1 MNSKRFHYFSVFL
14 LINLFGQSFVFGQAD
29 PLPPPLENPTSKNE
43 KIKPV
48 QISADDLVHFGD
60 LIEVDVLGSFEYD
73 WRGTLTPEGFLDK
86 VEFGDKS
93 FYGLCRDVDK
103 IAEDIEKEYG
113 KFLREPKVEVRIL
126 DRSKRPNAF
135 IYGAVK
141 TQQRFS
147 IKRPVKL
154 NELII
159 LSGGITDRASGEIQ
173 IFRSPSASCSQFLNT
188 VETVESP
195 ENQQKERFLNASQDN
210 GAQFINIKISDLLKG
225 KEEFNPQILSGDT
238 ITIQEA
244 KPIYVIGGVNNP
256 KTISS
261 REEFTLSRAIAS
273 AGSLTKDAEEKNITI
288 IRREG
293 TQTKIINADLSKVKK
308 GEEDD
313 VLLKPYDIVD
323 VPQKGRKNRVYSQ
336 IPGEFDPKQEN
347 NLKLPL
353 VIID

>member
-1 MNSKRFHYFSVFL
+1 MSYKKFHYFSVYFL
-14 LINLFGQSFVFGQAD
+14 IILLGQSFIFGQAD
-29 PLPPPLENPTSKNE
+29 LNPPPLVKPNSEDKQ
-43 KIKPV
+43 IKSS

-86 VEFGDKS
+86 VEYGEKS

-103 IAEDIEKEYG
+103 IAQDIENEYR

-173 IFRSPSASCSQFLNT
+173 IFRSSGASCSQFIKQT
-188 VETVESP
+188 ETVESG
-195 ENQQKERFLNASQDN
+195 ESKTEERFVNASQDN
-210 GAQFINIKISDLLKG
+210 RSQFINIKISDLLKG
-225 KEEFNPQILSGDT
+225 KDEFNPQILSGDT
-238 ITIQEA
+238 VTVQEA
-244 KPIYVIGGVNNP
+244 KPIYVVGGVSNP

-261 REEFTLSRAIAS
+261 REEFTLTRAIAS
-273 AGSLTKDAEEKNITI
+273 AGSLTKGADENNITI

-293 TQTKIINADLSKVKK
+293 LQTKIINADLFKIKK
-308 GEEDD
+308 GENEDI
-313 VLLKPYDIVD
+313 LLKPFDIVD
-323 VPQKGRKNRVYSQ
+323 VPQKGKKNRVYSQ
-336 IPGEFDPKQEN
+336 IPEDIVINEGN
-347 NLKLPL
+347 NSKLPL